1 MCAIYW
7 LDCCHGMSVGFLP
20 FLGRLTKT
28 VCHRNARQCIW
39 QTSLDDKTCNSSLLK
54 KFMKERTM
62 SDEVEKMMSLLAKD
76 GGAKIYLSIF
86 WEEFRSSPI
95 LFIA

>member
-1 MCAIYW
+1 
-7 LDCCHGMSVGFLP
+7 MSVGFLP

-62 SDEVEKMMSLLAKD
+62 SDEVEKMMSLLPKD
-76 GGAKIYLSIF
+76 GGKTSKDMSTHCYFGRNLGFLQYYL
-86 WEEFRSSPI
+86 
-95 LFIA
+95 